1 MPPGSV
7 AITWEV
13 RTGSWR
19 RPVEIALTL
28 ASHGSGVMVGIG
40 GIGVAVGGKGV
51 AVGGTGVEV
60 TTIISGGTPLVQ
72 EPERVS
78 GFFLFSYHLP
88 FYMPRIGASD

>member
-1 MPPGSV
+1 
-7 AITWEV
+7 
-13 RTGSWR
+13 
-19 RPVEIALTL
+19 
-28 ASHGSGVMVGIG
+28 MVGIG

-78 GFFLFSYHLP
+78 GFFLFSYHLR
-88 FYMPRIGASD
+88 FYMPRIGASDYKSGLLVPPNCASPRYSSQ